1 VIRVGTAG
9 FSYKDWEGPVYPKP
23 KPASFDGLKFL
34 AQSFDCIEM
43 NVSFYRVP
51 TASQVATWVERV
63 ADREQFR
70 FLFKLYRGVTHDGDD
85 APIAEFLEALQ
96 PARERLGAILLQF
109 PFWFRN
115 TQPNRA
121 RLSALASRLDG
132 WPCALEVRDRSWLID
147 PALQYLRQ
155 LNLNIVNI
163 DLPQS
168 ADSVPP
174 GAWTTGPVG
183 YVRLH
188 GRNAQA
194 WFDKGAH
201 RDQKYD
207 YLYSGEELE
216 EWCGRIR
223 SIASATDSVYVVTNN
238 HFGGQAVANAFE
250 LARKLDRCTPSRPP
264 ESPQPLSES
273 LPERL
278 TQSFPH
284 LL

>member
-23 KPASFDGLKFL
+23 KPASFDPLKFL

-51 TASQVATWVERV
+51 TASQVEAWVERV
-63 ADREQFR
+63 SDRENFR
-70 FLFKLYRGVTHDGDD
+70 FLFKLFRGVTHDGDN
-85 APIAEFLEALQ
+85 APIAAFLEAMR

-121 RLSALASRLDG
+121 RLSTLAGELHG
-132 WPCALEVRDRSWLID
+132 WPCAIEVRDRSWLIE

-155 LNLNIVNI
+155 LNLNLVNI
-163 DLPQS
+163 DLPQ
-168 ADSVPP
+168 AAESVPP
-174 GAWTTGPVG
+174 GAWTTGPLG

-188 GRNAQA
+188 GRNAAA

-207 YLYSGEELE
+207 YLYSPTELE
-216 EWCGRIR
+216 EWVGRIR

-250 LARKLDRCTPSRPP
+250 LARKLDLSSPSRRPEPP
-264 ESPQPLSES
+264 QSFS
-273 LPERL
+273 ERL
-278 TQSFPH
+278 TQSFPN